1 MFSKKFIAATQA
13 YCTHEEMIPAPLLRR
28 SFVIEELPRQAKFT
42 VCGLGFYKLYLNG
55 KEITNGYL
63 ASFQANPDQ
72 VLYYDEYDLTEL
84 LQTGENVLGLVLG
97 NGFLNCIGG
106 QVWDFDCTAYRSA
119 PKAAFAL
126 ETEQGVLF
134 EADERVKTNPSPIL
148 FNDLREGEHY
158 DARLELDG
166 WANVGFDDSAWENAI
181 GAVTPLGAPTV
192 SAAPTLQVM
201 ETLAPKKM
209 RKYKNGYIYDFGENT
224 SGFARATFC
233 ATAGQ
238 ELTFIYFERLGDD
251 NGVYLTNIG
260 FEGRTRDGFN
270 QQVEYICK
278 DGKQTY
284 EPSFSWCGYRYLFI
298 QGLTEEQAKT
308 IELTALGIRSSVQ
321 LRGSFSCSDTRVNTL
336 MDMILRSDL
345 TNLFHYPVD
354 CPQREKNGW
363 TADAALSCEQMLLQ
377 MNIEDVH
384 REWLKSI
391 RAVQTAQGELPG
403 IVPTGGW
410 GFEWGN
416 GPAWDCVLFW
426 LPYYAYQYRGDIHI
440 LKENAEAMYRYLQ
453 YMSGKRAE
461 NGLVAYGLGDWCQ
474 TFVYNESDFET
485 PLEITDSLVSYDLCK
500 KAAKMFGVLG
510 KDEWKS
516 YAEALGE
523 ELAQAFKQVWLAED
537 GYTVKCKTQT
547 AQSMAIASGIFAP
560 EQRKAATEELVC
572 RIEAENGH
580 FRVGVVG
587 GYSLFTVLGEN
598 GYAELAHR
606 MIMTPVAPSYGYLV
620 DIGETTLWENFYDF
634 GESKSNVILKNGWRI
649 RSNNHHFWGF
659 IYAYYV
665 RCVAGLLFNPNAESA
680 HYAEISPNFID
691 GLTYAEA
698 SYGAPDGEISV
709 RWEKLGDE
717 VEVRVRVPENMQV
730 KLCVNGEEEMLS
742 CGEHVRKYP
751 R

>member
-321 LRGSFSCSDTRVNTL
+321 LRGSFSCSDTRENTL

-363 TADAALSCEQMLLQ
+363 TADAAL
-377 MNIEDVH
+377 
-384 REWLKSI
+384 
-391 RAVQTAQGELPG
+391 
-403 IVPTGGW
+403 
-410 GFEWGN
+410 
-416 GPAWDCVLFW
+416 
-426 LPYYAYQYRGDIHI
+426 
-440 LKENAEAMYRYLQ
+440 
-453 YMSGKRAE
+453 
-461 NGLVAYGLGDWCQ
+461 
-474 TFVYNESDFET
+474 
-485 PLEITDSLVSYDLCK
+485 
-500 KAAKMFGVLG
+500 
-510 KDEWKS
+510 
-516 YAEALGE
+516 
-523 ELAQAFKQVWLAED
+523 
-537 GYTVKCKTQT
+537 
-547 AQSMAIASGIFAP
+547 
-560 EQRKAATEELVC
+560 
-572 RIEAENGH
+572 
-580 FRVGVVG
+580 
-587 GYSLFTVLGEN
+587 
-598 GYAELAHR
+598 
-606 MIMTPVAPSYGYLV
+606 
-620 DIGETTLWENFYDF
+620 
-634 GESKSNVILKNGWRI
+634 
-649 RSNNHHFWGF
+649 
-659 IYAYYV
+659 
-665 RCVAGLLFNPNAESA
+665 
-680 HYAEISPNFID
+680 
-691 GLTYAEA
+691 
-698 SYGAPDGEISV
+698 
-709 RWEKLGDE
+709 
-717 VEVRVRVPENMQV
+717 
-730 KLCVNGEEEMLS
+730 
-742 CGEHVRKYP
+742 
-751 R
+751 